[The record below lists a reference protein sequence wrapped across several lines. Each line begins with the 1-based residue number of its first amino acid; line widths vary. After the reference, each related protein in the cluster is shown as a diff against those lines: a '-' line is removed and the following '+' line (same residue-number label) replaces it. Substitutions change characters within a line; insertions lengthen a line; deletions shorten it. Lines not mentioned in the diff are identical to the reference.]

1 MDLFTNPDL
10 FRVIDEYT
18 DLRSLC
24 DTCTL
29 LLQFKKYITYKLN
42 RDYSL
47 MYYNDI
53 LFRQRVLN
61 KIFNPYKQLHLDLS
75 DCNITDVSAL
85 NNVHT
90 LNLRNCYKITDVSA
104 LGNVHTLDLF
114 RCYKITDVSALG
126 NVYDLDLTYCG
137 DITDVSA
144 LGKVNTLDL
153 SNCKQITDVSA
164 LGNVHILDLRECNQ
178 LTDVSASNVHTLDLR
193 ECNQLT
199 DVTAL
204 RNVNKL
210 ILP

>member
-29 LLQFKKYITYKLN
+29 LLQFKQYITYKLN

-75 DCNITDVSAL
+75 DCNITDVSGL
-85 NNVHT
+85 GNVHT
-90 LNLRNCYKITDVSA
+90 LNLRNCSNIIDVSS

-126 NVYDLDLTYCG
+126 NVYDLNLTYCC
-137 DITDVSA
+137 D
-144 LGKVNTLDL
+144 
-153 SNCKQITDVSA
+153 ITDVSA
-164 LGNVHILDLRECNQ
+164 LGNVHRLDLSYCDNIVDVSALGNVHKLYLEDCN
-178 LTDVSASNVHTLDLR
+178 LITDVSSLRNLHTLYISSSL
-193 ECNQLT
+193 
-199 DVTAL
+199 
-204 RNVNKL
+204 
-210 ILP
+210 